1 MEQLSDRVSKD
12 SFIALGHNSASV
24 GMIKRQ
30 STANKAGSSDID
42 HNARTIGNRVFSQVT
57 GTVNN
62 SYLNGNN

>member
-1 MEQLSDRVSKD
+1 MSDRVSKD
-12 SFIALGHNSASV
+12 SFIVLGHNSASV

-42 HNARTIGNRVFSQVT
+42 QNARTIGNRVFSQVT